1 MVQFVKRK
9 NKDDSHKR
17 HRHNRYSNLMHER
30 NIHKSSITNF
40 EELGEKYAYLN
51 RYLIVNKK
59 GKKFYNF
66 EKTIATYVL
75 SKALLKEH
83 YNLHFFLPYIYVEK
97 LYHKIDDIITSS
109 SHNNNNKQYF
119 LYYNEEELYD
129 IRKNSLLEA
138 YNEYTD
144 NLLHLI
150 DAYEEG
156 IQNKINKEI
165 TYPNL
170 KNQNDQPK
178 NNFLCP
184 CVPGRANYIH
194 IIADLTII
202 NSLENYKDNINTYI
216 YRNNNDI
223 NNTPILLY
231 GNIIKVLDV
240 GVGANCIYP
249 LLGNIVYKWSFIGVD
264 INIDSLKYSY
274 INIILNNKENDI
286 LLKYQHDKHKIFLNV
301 IKHSDLYFFTMC
313 NPPYYTLLEEFNK
326 NPFRNVEAN
335 IDEVV
340 YYSENNNEENCN
352 DEIANINDDNKYD
365 ICNNVSSYNA
375 HEQISNNN
383 KMKENEE
390 NYNSPKNDNNTPFIG
405 PRNSNMDVK
414 TKDINSHLHK
424 GGEYKFIMKMI
435 NESKIFFY
443 NVIWFTT
450 LVSKKSNVKL
460 IKNEIIQSMRLYSVH
475 KKKQINFLNDVIT
488 NNLYFDKFFYFKNIN
503 SSSFPLYISQYRI
516 FESYTG
522 RITRW
527 ILCWSYYNESQ
538 INYLK
543 KKFYEKNIENPT

>member
-1 MVQFVKRK
+1 MVQFAKRK
-9 NKDDSHKR
+9 NKDDGQRKN
-17 HRHNRYSNLMHER
+17 RHNRHSNLMHER
-30 NIHKSSITNF
+30 NVHKSFIPNF
-40 EELGEKYAYLN
+40 EELGKKYVYLN

-59 GKKFYNF
+59 GKKIYNF
-66 EKTIATYVL
+66 EKTIATYFL
-75 SKALLKEH
+75 SKALLKEY
-83 YNLHFFLPYIYVEK
+83 YNLHFFLPYIYDEK
-97 LYHKIDDIITSS
+97 LDHKIDNIITSS
-109 SHNNNNKQYF
+109 SYNNNEQYF
-119 LYYNEEELYD
+119 LYHNEKELYD
-129 IRKNSLLEA
+129 IKKNSLMEA
-138 YNEYTD
+138 YSEYTD
-144 NLLHLI
+144 NLLYLI

-156 IQNKINKEI
+156 TQNNINKEI

-170 KNQNDQPK
+170 NNQNEQRK
-178 NNFLCP
+178 KNFLCP

-194 IIADLTII
+194 IISDLTSI

-223 NNTPILLY
+223 NNTQILLY

-249 LLGNIVYKWSFIGVD
+249 LLGNIVYKWSYIGVD

-286 LLKYQHDKHKIFLNV
+286 LLMYQHDKHKIFLNV
-301 IKHSDLYFFTMC
+301 IKDSDLYFFTMC

-340 YYSENNNEENCN
+340 YYPE
-352 DEIANINDDNKYD
+352 INDDEVENIIDHNKYD
-365 ICNNVSSYNA
+365 ICNNVNLYNA
-375 HEQISNNN
+375 NKQISDNNEI
-383 KMKENEE
+383 KANEE
-390 NYNSPKNDNNTPFIG
+390 NYYSPKNGNNTPFIG
-405 PRNSNMDVK
+405 PDNSNIHDK
-414 TKDINSHLHK
+414 TKDINSHSHK
-424 GGEYKFIMKMI
+424 GGEYKFIMKML

-450 LVSKKSNVKL
+450 LVSKKSNVKF
-460 IKNEIIQSMRLYSVH
+460 IKNEIIESMRLYSVH
-475 KKKQINFLNDVIT
+475 KKKQVDFLNDIIA
-488 NNLYFDKFFYFKNIN
+488 NNLCFDKFFYFKNIN
-503 SSSFPLYISQYRI
+503 SASFPLYISQYRI

-527 ILCWSYYNESQ
+527 ILCWSYYNEPQ

-543 KKFYEKNIENPT
+543 KKFYEKNIENAT